1 MNVCIPLSVGK
12 THSIAFDLYQA
23 YFCILLI
30 LILQFA
36 IEIAFR
42 HSFMSVVVMKLFVF
56 LPDFHAK
63 VANEKLARNL
73 HLLD

>member
-1 MNVCIPLSVGK
+1 M
-12 THSIAFDLYQA
+12 Q
-23 YFCILLI
+23 I

-56 LPDFHAK
+56 CPIFMQKSLMKSWH
-63 VANEKLARNL
+63 VICIY
-73 HLLD
+73 